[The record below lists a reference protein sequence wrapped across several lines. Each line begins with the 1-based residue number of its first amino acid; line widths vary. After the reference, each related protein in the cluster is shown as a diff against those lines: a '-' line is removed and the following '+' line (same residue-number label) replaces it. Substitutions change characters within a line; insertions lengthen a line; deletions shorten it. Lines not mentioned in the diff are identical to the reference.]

1 MKKQVVSSLTIISI
15 LGASIATPFNVLSEA
30 PVEAAVLATAP
41 KYTAPTT
48 QMPYLTFTKTNVSNY
63 LPTISFNGVY
73 LVVDITKLPKGYGLQ
88 TTLPD
93 GTIDKQYSTT
103 AAGVAQSIS
112 IYMTY
117 QEFSKNSTMNINV
130 ISPDGKIVEQNNAVL
145 TAADFVGTFGTG
157 LQDFGQKVYNLYENT
172 LFLHLAS
179 GITQADIDVA
189 YAAAQNVAPSY
200 ERDRLMDLLDA
211 MQWEFDDNNARA
223 LQKEFNTANGA
234 VSDLFVNN
242 LQTSGAIKSTVTQSA
257 IDAAKAL
264 VNQLTDS
271 PQKTA
276 LLANVQLAQNFLNS
290 TSTPTPAP
298 TTPAPTTPAPTK
310 PAPAPSAT
318 PTSNFV
324 ASNAVLGLFENNNPS
339 TNALKSTTDQ
349 QAIDAVQKL
358 VDGVADAT
366 VRANMQVD
374 IERAKDLLK
383 LKDTVADYSL
393 VPNDA
398 DITSTAI
405 TGTVGKG
412 VTTVR
417 LAIDGVVKKT
427 GTVNTDGTFSVA
439 TENFITQGSTV
450 EIVGYNGTS
459 EVVRKTV
466 KVSHNLKPL
475 VPGAN
480 EALAKQMAANAVLD
494 LFKDNEPNTNTLKP
508 TTTQKTIDYVQSL
521 ISVVQ
526 DATVKANM
534 QKDLDKAES
543 ILNASYNITANDTT
557 LKAANITGTVG
568 SGITIVR
575 LAVDGIVKK
584 TGKVNTDGTYAI
596 ATDSLLTAGAKIEVI
611 GYESTT
617 EMVRK
622 TVTIINDEKPVLEGM
637 TVDSDSIKGSVTA
650 GSATIFRVSVNGV
663 AIKTGTI
670 AADGKFQ
677 SSIGKQAAG
686 TVVKIE
692 IKDSTGGYSTSRV
705 ASTVVTGAATV
716 KLTAP
721 KLNKIEG
728 NYITGTAPKG
738 TESITVYEDGAAVRA
753 MNISSMT
760 SNQDGS
766 FTFKVYV
773 APNASSVQVQAKNSN
788 KLMTSDL
795 SAAFSK

>member
-15 LGASIATPFNVLSEA
+15 LGASIATPFNVLSEV

-103 AAGVAQSIS
+103 AAGVAQSIF

-117 QEFSKNSTMNINV
+117 QEFSKNTTMNIHV

-179 GITQADIDVA
+179 GVTQADIDIA
-189 YAAAQNVAPSY
+189 YSAAQNVAPSY

-290 TSTPTPAP
+290 TSTPAP
-298 TTPAPTTPAPTK
+298 TTPT
-310 PAPAPSAT
+310 PAPSAT

-339 TNALKSTTDQ
+339 TNALKSTTNQ

-383 LKDTVADYSL
+383 LKDTAADYSL

-439 TENFITQGSTV
+439 TENFITQGSIV

-534 QKDLDKAES
+534 QKELDKAES
-543 ILNASYNITANDTT
+543 ILNASYNLTANDTT

-584 TGKVNTDGTYAI
+584 TGKVNTDGTYTI

-611 GYESTT
+611 GYENTT

-622 TVTIINDEKPVLEGM
+622 TVTITNDEKPVLEGM

-677 SSIGKQAAG
+677 SSIGKQVAG

-716 KLTAP
+716 KLAAP

-773 APNASSVQVQAKNSN
+773 APNALSVQVQAKNSN

-795 SAAFSK
+795 SAAFIK

>member
-15 LGASIATPFNVLSEA
+15 LGASIAMPFNVLSEV
-30 PVEAAVLATAP
+30 PVEAAVLAIAP

-130 ISPDGKIVEQNNAVL
+130 ILPDGKIVEQNNAVL
-145 TAADFVGTFGTG
+145 TATDFVGTFGTG

-290 TSTPTPAP
+290 TSTPAP
-298 TTPAPTTPAPTK
+298 TTPAPTT

-383 LKDTVADYSL
+383 LKDTAADYSL

-450 EIVGYNGTS
+450 EVVGYNGTS

-466 KVSHNLKPL
+466 KVSNNLKPL

-480 EALAKQMAANAVLD
+480 EALAKQMATNAVLD

-521 ISVVQ
+521 INVVQ

-543 ILNASYNITANDTT
+543 ILNASYNLTANDTT
-557 LKAANITGTVG
+557 LKTANITGTVG

-584 TGKVNTDGTYAI
+584 TGKVNTDGTYTI

-622 TVTIINDEKPVLEGM
+622 TVTITNDEKPVLEGM

-663 AIKTGTI
+663 ASKTGTI

-773 APNASSVQVQAKNSN
+773 APSASSVQVQAKNSN

>member
-1 MKKQVVSSLTIISI
+1 MKKQVVSSLAIISI

-112 IYMTY
+112 IYMAY
-117 QEFSKNSTMNINV
+117 QEFSKNSTMNIHV
-130 ISPDGKIVEQNNAVL
+130 ISPDGKIVKQNNAVL

-189 YAAAQNVAPSY
+189 YAAAQNVASSY

-242 LQTSGAIKSTVTQSA
+242 LQTSGTIKSTVTQSA

-276 LLANVQLAQNFLNS
+276 LLANVQLAQNLLNS
-290 TSTPTPAP
+290 TSTPAP
-298 TTPAPTTPAPTK
+298 TT

-383 LKDTVADYSL
+383 LKDTAADYSL

-439 TENFITQGSTV
+439 TENFITQGSIV

-534 QKDLDKAES
+534 QKELDKAES
-543 ILNASYNITANDTT
+543 ILNASYNLTTNDTT

-622 TVTIINDEKPVLEGM
+622 TVTITNDEKPVLEGM

-677 SSIGKQAAG
+677 SSIGKQVAG

-773 APNASSVQVQAKNSN
+773 APSASSVQVQAKNSN

-795 SAAFSK
+795 SAAFIK

>member
-15 LGASIATPFNVLSEA
+15 LGASIAMPFNVLSEA

-41 KYTAPTT
+41 KYTAPIT

-103 AAGVAQSIS
+103 AVGVAQSIS

-117 QEFSKNSTMNINV
+117 QEFSKNTTMNIHV

-179 GITQADIDVA
+179 GVTQADIDVA

-271 PQKTA
+271 TQKTA

-290 TSTPTPAP
+290 TSTPAP
-298 TTPAPTTPAPTK
+298 TTPAPTTPTTS
-310 PAPAPSAT
+310 APAPSAT

-324 ASNAVLGLFENNNPS
+324 ASNAVLGLFGNNNPS
-339 TNALKSTTDQ
+339 TNTLKSTTDQ

-374 IERAKDLLK
+374 IERAKNLLK
-383 LKDTVADYSL
+383 LKNTAVDYSL

-405 TGTVGKG
+405 TGIVGTG
-412 VTTVR
+412 VTMVR

-427 GTVNTDGTFSVA
+427 GKVNADGTFSVA

-450 EIVGYNGTS
+450 EVVGYNGTS

-466 KVSHNLKPL
+466 KVSNNLKPL

-480 EALAKQMAANAVLD
+480 DALAKQMAATAVLG

-508 TTTQKTIDYVQSL
+508 ATAQKTIDYVQSL
-521 ISVVQ
+521 INVVQ

-534 QKDLDKAES
+534 QKDLDKAQVL
-543 ILNASYNITANDTT
+543 LNVAYNLTVSDTT
-557 LKAANITGTVG
+557 LKATNIIGTVG
-568 SGITIVR
+568 SGITTAR
-575 LAVDGIVKK
+575 LAVDGVVKK
-584 TGKVNTDGTYAI
+584 TGQVNTDGTYTI
-596 ATDSLLTAGAKIEVI
+596 ATANLLTAGSKIEVI
-611 GYESTT
+611 GYEGTT
-617 EMVRK
+617 EMARK
-622 TVTIINDEKPVLEGM
+622 TVAIITDEKPVLEGM
-637 TVDSDSIKGSVTA
+637 TVDNDSIKGSVAA
-650 GSATIFRVSVNGV
+650 GSATLFRVSINGV
-663 AIKTGTI
+663 AVKTGTI
-670 AADGKFQ
+670 AADGTFQ
-677 SSIGKQAAG
+677 STIGKQAAG
-686 TVVKIE
+686 AVVKIE
-692 IKDSTGGYSTSRV
+692 IKESTGYSTTRV
-705 ASTVVTGAATV
+705 ASTTVIAAATT

-721 KLNKIEG
+721 KLNKMDG
-728 NYITGTAPKG
+728 SYITGTAPKG
-738 TESITVYEDGAAVRA
+738 TESITVYEDGVAVRA
-753 MNISSMT
+753 MNVTAMT

-766 FTFKVYV
+766 FTFKAYV
-773 APNASSVQVQAKNSN
+773 SVNASSIQVQAKNSN

-795 SAAFSK
+795 STAFIK

>member
-117 QEFSKNSTMNINV
+117 QEFSKNTTMNINV

-172 LFLHLAS
+172 LFLHLAA
-179 GITQADIDVA
+179 GVTQADIDVA

-242 LQTSGAIKSTVTQSA
+242 LQTSGAIKSTVTQST

-276 LLANVQLAQNFLNS
+276 LLANVQLAQNLLTS
-290 TSTPTPAP
+290 TSTPAP
-298 TTPAPTTPAPTK
+298 TT

-339 TNALKSTTDQ
+339 TNTLKSTTDQ

-405 TGTVGKG
+405 TGKVGKG

-521 ISVVQ
+521 INVVQ

-543 ILNASYNITANDTT
+543 ILNASYNLTANDTT
-557 LKAANITGTVG
+557 LKAANVTGTVG

-584 TGKVNTDGTYAI
+584 TGKVNTDGTYTI
-596 ATDSLLTAGAKIEVI
+596 ATDSLLIAGAKIEVI
-611 GYESTT
+611 GYENTT

-622 TVTIINDEKPVLEGM
+622 TVTITNDEKPVLEGM

-663 AIKTGTI
+663 ASKTGTI

-677 SSIGKQAAG
+677 SSIGKQVAG

-795 SAAFSK
+795 SVAFIK

>member
-172 LFLHLAS
+172 LFLHLAA
-179 GITQADIDVA
+179 GVTQADIDVA
-189 YAAAQNVAPSY
+189 YAAAQNVDPSY

-290 TSTPTPAP
+290 TSTPAP
-298 TTPAPTTPAPTK
+298 TTPTT

-339 TNALKSTTDQ
+339 TNTLKSTTDQ

-405 TGTVGKG
+405 TGKVGKG

-480 EALAKQMAANAVLD
+480 EALAKQMATNAVLD

-521 ISVVQ
+521 INVVQ

-568 SGITIVR
+568 NGITIVR

-622 TVTIINDEKPVLEGM
+622 TVTITNDEKPVLEGM

-663 AIKTGTI
+663 ASKTGTI

>member
-73 LVVDITKLPKGYGLQ
+73 LVVDITKLPKEYGLQ

-117 QEFSKNSTMNINV
+117 QEFSKNTTMNINV

-172 LFLHLAS
+172 LFLHLAA
-179 GITQADIDVA
+179 GVTQADIDVA
-189 YAAAQNVAPSY
+189 YAAAQNVVPSY

-223 LQKEFNTANGA
+223 LQKEFNTVNGA

-276 LLANVQLAQNFLNS
+276 LLANVQLAQNLLTS
-290 TSTPTPAP
+290 TSTPAP
-298 TTPAPTTPAPTK
+298 TTPA
-310 PAPAPSAT
+310 

-405 TGTVGKG
+405 TGKVGKG

-466 KVSHNLKPL
+466 KVSNNLKPL

-480 EALAKQMAANAVLD
+480 EALAKQMATNAVLD

-521 ISVVQ
+521 INVVQ

-543 ILNASYNITANDTT
+543 ILNASYNLTANDTT
-557 LKAANITGTVG
+557 LKTANITGTVG
-568 SGITIVR
+568 NGITIVR

-622 TVTIINDEKPVLEGM
+622 TVTITNDEKPVLEGM

-663 AIKTGTI
+663 ASKTGTI

-677 SSIGKQAAG
+677 SSIGKQVAG

-692 IKDSTGGYSTSRV
+692 IKDSTGSYSTSRV
-705 ASTVVTGAATV
+705 ASTIVTGAATV

>member
-290 TSTPTPAP
+290 TSTPAP
-298 TTPAPTTPAPTK
+298 TT

-339 TNALKSTTDQ
+339 TNALKSTTNQ

-383 LKDTVADYSL
+383 LKDTAADYSL

-450 EIVGYNGTS
+450 EVVGYNGTS

-521 ISVVQ
+521 INVVQ

>member
-1 MKKQVVSSLTIISI
+1 M
-15 LGASIATPFNVLSEA
+15 PFNVLSEV
-30 PVEAAVLATAP
+30 PVEAAVLAIAP

-130 ISPDGKIVEQNNAVL
+130 ILPDGKIVEQNNAVL
-145 TAADFVGTFGTG
+145 TATDFVGTFGTG

-290 TSTPTPAP
+290 TSTPAP
-298 TTPAPTTPAPTK
+298 TTPAPTT

-383 LKDTVADYSL
+383 LKDTAADYSL

-450 EIVGYNGTS
+450 EVVGYNGTS

-466 KVSHNLKPL
+466 KVSNNLKPL

-480 EALAKQMAANAVLD
+480 EALAKQMATNAVLD

-521 ISVVQ
+521 INVVQ

-543 ILNASYNITANDTT
+543 ILNASYNLTANDTT
-557 LKAANITGTVG
+557 LKTANITGTVG

-584 TGKVNTDGTYAI
+584 TGKVNTDGTYTI

-622 TVTIINDEKPVLEGM
+622 TVTITNDEKPVLEGM

-663 AIKTGTI
+663 ASKTGTI

-773 APNASSVQVQAKNSN
+773 APSASSVQVQAKNSN

>member
-15 LGASIATPFNVLSEA
+15 LGASIATPFNVLSEV

-103 AAGVAQSIS
+103 AAGVAQSIF

-117 QEFSKNSTMNINV
+117 QEFSKNTTMNIHV

-179 GITQADIDVA
+179 GVTQADIDVA

-290 TSTPTPAP
+290 TSTPAP
-298 TTPAPTTPAPTK
+298 TTPT
-310 PAPAPSAT
+310 PAPSAT

-383 LKDTVADYSL
+383 LKDTAADYSL

-450 EIVGYNGTS
+450 EVVGYNGTS

-521 ISVVQ
+521 INVVQ

-543 ILNASYNITANDTT
+543 ILNASYNLTANDTT
-557 LKAANITGTVG
+557 LKMANITGTVG

-584 TGKVNTDGTYAI
+584 TGKVNTDGTYTI

-611 GYESTT
+611 GYENTT

-622 TVTIINDEKPVLEGM
+622 TVTITNDEKPVLEGM

-677 SSIGKQAAG
+677 SSIGKQVAG

-716 KLTAP
+716 KLATP

-773 APNASSVQVQAKNSN
+773 APNALSVQVQAKNSN

-795 SAAFSK
+795 SAAFIK

>member
-172 LFLHLAS
+172 LFLHLAA
-179 GITQADIDVA
+179 GVTQADIDVA

-276 LLANVQLAQNFLNS
+276 LLANVQLAQSFLNS
-290 TSTPTPAP
+290 TSTPAP
-298 TTPAPTTPAPTK
+298 TT

-480 EALAKQMAANAVLD
+480 EALAKQMATNAVLD

-521 ISVVQ
+521 INVVQ

-670 AADGKFQ
+670 ATDGKFQ
-677 SSIGKQAAG
+677 SSIGKQVAG

-773 APNASSVQVQAKNSN
+773 APSASSVQVQAKNSN

>member
-145 TAADFVGTFGTG
+145 TATDFVGTFGTG

-276 LLANVQLAQNFLNS
+276 LLANVQLAQNLLNS
-290 TSTPTPAP
+290 TSTPAPPTPA
-298 TTPAPTTPAPTK
+298 TTPAPEPTT

-383 LKDTVADYSL
+383 LKDTAADYSL

-521 ISVVQ
+521 INVVQ

-534 QKDLDKAES
+534 QKELDKAES
-543 ILNASYNITANDTT
+543 ILNASYNLTTNDTT

-622 TVTIINDEKPVLEGM
+622 TVTITNDEKPVLEGM

-663 AIKTGTI
+663 ASKTGTI

-677 SSIGKQAAG
+677 SSIGKQVAG

-692 IKDSTGGYSTSRV
+692 IKDSTGSYSTSRV
-705 ASTVVTGAATV
+705 ASTIVTGAATV

-773 APNASSVQVQAKNSN
+773 APSASSVQVQAKNSN

>member
-15 LGASIATPFNVLSEA
+15 LGASIAMPFNVLSEV
-30 PVEAAVLATAP
+30 PVEAAVLAIAP

-130 ISPDGKIVEQNNAVL
+130 ILPDGKIVEQNNAVL
-145 TAADFVGTFGTG
+145 TATDFVGTFGTG

-276 LLANVQLAQNFLNS
+276 LLANVQLAQNLLTS
-290 TSTPTPAP
+290 TSTPAP
-298 TTPAPTTPAPTK
+298 TTPAPTT

-339 TNALKSTTDQ
+339 TNTLKSTTDQ

-358 VDGVADAT
+358 VDGVVDAT

-405 TGTVGKG
+405 TGKVGKG

-450 EIVGYNGTS
+450 EVVGYNGTS

-480 EALAKQMAANAVLD
+480 EALAKQMATNAVLD

-521 ISVVQ
+521 INVVQ

-534 QKDLDKAES
+534 QKELDKAES
-543 ILNASYNITANDTT
+543 ILNASYNLTANDTT
-557 LKAANITGTVG
+557 LKTANITGTVG

-584 TGKVNTDGTYAI
+584 TGKVNADGTYTI

-622 TVTIINDEKPVLEGM
+622 TVTITNDEKPVLEGM

-663 AIKTGTI
+663 ASKTGTI

-677 SSIGKQAAG
+677 SSIGKQVAG

>member
-1 MKKQVVSSLTIISI
+1 MKKQFVSSLTIISI

-103 AAGVAQSIS
+103 AAGVAQSTS

-117 QEFSKNSTMNINV
+117 QEFSKNTTMSINV

-172 LFLHLAS
+172 LFLHLAA
-179 GITQADIDVA
+179 GVTQADIDVA
-189 YAAAQNVAPSY
+189 YAAAQNVVPSY

-276 LLANVQLAQNFLNS
+276 LLTNVQLAQNLLTS
-290 TSTPTPAP
+290 TSTPAP
-298 TTPAPTTPAPTK
+298 TTPAPTT

-521 ISVVQ
+521 INVVQ

-622 TVTIINDEKPVLEGM
+622 TVTITNDEKPVLEGM

-663 AIKTGTI
+663 ASKTGTI

-677 SSIGKQAAG
+677 SSIGKQVAG

>member
-48 QMPYLTFTKTNVSNY
+48 QTPYLTFTKTNVSNY

-117 QEFSKNSTMNINV
+117 QEFSKNTTMNINV

-172 LFLHLAS
+172 LFLHLAA
-179 GITQADIDVA
+179 GVTQADIDVA
-189 YAAAQNVAPSY
+189 YAAAQNVVPSY

-223 LQKEFNTANGA
+223 LQKEFNTVNGA

-264 VNQLTDS
+264 VNKLTDS

-276 LLANVQLAQNFLNS
+276 LLANVQLAQNLLTS
-290 TSTPTPAP
+290 TSTPAP
-298 TTPAPTTPAPTK
+298 TTPAPTT

-405 TGTVGKG
+405 TGKVGKG

-466 KVSHNLKPL
+466 KVSNNLKPL

-480 EALAKQMAANAVLD
+480 EALAKQMATNAVLD

-521 ISVVQ
+521 INVVQ

-543 ILNASYNITANDTT
+543 ILNASYNLTANDTT
-557 LKAANITGTVG
+557 LKTANITGTVG
-568 SGITIVR
+568 NGITIVR

-611 GYESTT
+611 GYESKT

-622 TVTIINDEKPVLEGM
+622 TVTITNDEKPVLEGM

-663 AIKTGTI
+663 ASKTGTI

-677 SSIGKQAAG
+677 SSIGKQVAG

-692 IKDSTGGYSTSRV
+692 IKDSTGSYSTSRV
-705 ASTVVTGAATV
+705 ASTIVTGAATV

-773 APNASSVQVQAKNSN
+773 APSASSVQVQAKNSN

>member
-117 QEFSKNSTMNINV
+117 QEFSKNTTMNINV

-172 LFLHLAS
+172 LFLHLAA
-179 GITQADIDVA
+179 GVTQADIDVA

-200 ERDRLMDLLDA
+200 ERDRLMDLLDE

-276 LLANVQLAQNFLNS
+276 LLANVQLAQNLLTS
-290 TSTPTPAP
+290 TSTPAP
-298 TTPAPTTPAPTK
+298 TTPAPTT

-339 TNALKSTTDQ
+339 TNTLKSTTDQ

-358 VDGVADAT
+358 VDGVVDAT

-405 TGTVGKG
+405 TGKVGKG

-450 EIVGYNGTS
+450 EVVGYNGTS

-534 QKDLDKAES
+534 QKELDKAES
-543 ILNASYNITANDTT
+543 ILNASYNLTANDTT

-584 TGKVNTDGTYAI
+584 TGKVNADGTYTI

-622 TVTIINDEKPVLEGM
+622 TVTITNDEKPVLEGM

-663 AIKTGTI
+663 ASKTGTI

-677 SSIGKQAAG
+677 SSIGKQVAG

-773 APNASSVQVQAKNSN
+773 APSASSVQVQAKNSN

>member
-1 MKKQVVSSLTIISI
+1 MKKQVVSSLTIMSI

-172 LFLHLAS
+172 LFLHLAA
-179 GITQADIDVA
+179 GVTQADIDVA

-290 TSTPTPAP
+290 TSTPAP
-298 TTPAPTTPAPTK
+298 TTPT
-310 PAPAPSAT
+310 PAPSAT

-383 LKDTVADYSL
+383 LKDTAADYSL

-450 EIVGYNGTS
+450 EVVGYNGTS

-521 ISVVQ
+521 INVVQ

-543 ILNASYNITANDTT
+543 ILNASYNLTANDTT
-557 LKAANITGTVG
+557 LKMANITGTVG

-584 TGKVNTDGTYAI
+584 TGKVNTDGTYTI

-611 GYESTT
+611 GYENTT

-622 TVTIINDEKPVLEGM
+622 TVTITNDEKPVLEGM

-677 SSIGKQAAG
+677 SSIGKQVAG

-716 KLTAP
+716 KLAAP

-773 APNASSVQVQAKNSN
+773 APNALSVQVQAKNSN

-795 SAAFSK
+795 SAAFIK

>member
-48 QMPYLTFTKTNVSNY
+48 QTPYLTFTKTNVSNY

-117 QEFSKNSTMNINV
+117 QEFSKNTTMNINV

-242 LQTSGAIKSTVTQSA
+242 LQTSGAIKSTVTQSM

-276 LLANVQLAQNFLNS
+276 LLANVQLAQNLLTS
-290 TSTPTPAP
+290 TSTP
-298 TTPAPTTPAPTK
+298 TTPAPTT

-339 TNALKSTTDQ
+339 TNTLKSTTDQ

-405 TGTVGKG
+405 TGKVGKG

-466 KVSHNLKPL
+466 KVSNNLKPL

-480 EALAKQMAANAVLD
+480 EALAKQMATNAVLD

-521 ISVVQ
+521 INVVQ

-557 LKAANITGTVG
+557 LKTANITGTVG
-568 SGITIVR
+568 NGITIVR

-622 TVTIINDEKPVLEGM
+622 TVTITNDEKPVLEGM

-663 AIKTGTI
+663 ASKTGTI

-677 SSIGKQAAG
+677 SSIGKQVAG

>member
-15 LGASIATPFNVLSEA
+15 LGASIATPFNVLSEV

-103 AAGVAQSIS
+103 AAGVAQSIF

-117 QEFSKNSTMNINV
+117 QEFSKNTTMNIHV

-179 GITQADIDVA
+179 GVTQADIDVA

-290 TSTPTPAP
+290 TSTPAP
-298 TTPAPTTPAPTK
+298 TTPT
-310 PAPAPSAT
+310 PAPSAT

-339 TNALKSTTDQ
+339 TNTLKSTTDQ

-383 LKDTVADYSL
+383 LKDTAADYSL

-450 EIVGYNGTS
+450 EVVGYNGTS

-521 ISVVQ
+521 INVVQ

-543 ILNASYNITANDTT
+543 ILNASYNLTANDTT

-584 TGKVNTDGTYAI
+584 TGKVNTDGTYTI
-596 ATDSLLTAGAKIEVI
+596 ATDSFLTAGAKIEVI
-611 GYESTT
+611 GYENTT

-622 TVTIINDEKPVLEGM
+622 TVTITNDEKPVLEGM

-677 SSIGKQAAG
+677 SSIGKQVAG

-795 SAAFSK
+795 SAAFIK

>member
-172 LFLHLAS
+172 LFLHLAA
-179 GITQADIDVA
+179 GVTQADIDVA

-200 ERDRLMDLLDA
+200 ERDRLMNLLDA

-234 VSDLFVNN
+234 VSDLFINN

-276 LLANVQLAQNFLNS
+276 LLTNVQLAQNFLNS
-290 TSTPTPAP
+290 TSTPAP
-298 TTPAPTTPAPTK
+298 TT

-405 TGTVGKG
+405 TGKVGKG
-412 VTTVR
+412 VTMVR

-450 EIVGYNGTS
+450 EVVGYNGTS

-466 KVSHNLKPL
+466 KVSNNLKPL

-521 ISVVQ
+521 INVVQ

-622 TVTIINDEKPVLEGM
+622 TVTITNDEKPVLEGM

-663 AIKTGTI
+663 ASKTGTI

-677 SSIGKQAAG
+677 SSIGKQVAG

-773 APNASSVQVQAKNSN
+773 APSASSVQVQAKNSN

>member
-15 LGASIATPFNVLSEA
+15 LGASIATPFNVLSEV

-172 LFLHLAS
+172 LFLHLAA
-179 GITQADIDVA
+179 GVTQADIDVA

-242 LQTSGAIKSTVTQSA
+242 LQTSGTIKSTVTQSA

-276 LLANVQLAQNFLNS
+276 LLANVQLAQNLLNS
-290 TSTPTPAP
+290 TSTPAP
-298 TTPAPTTPAPTK
+298 TTPTT

-383 LKDTVADYSL
+383 LKDTAADYSL

-450 EIVGYNGTS
+450 EVVGYNGTS

-466 KVSHNLKPL
+466 KVSNNLKPL

-521 ISVVQ
+521 INVVQ

-543 ILNASYNITANDTT
+543 ILNASYNLTANDTT
-557 LKAANITGTVG
+557 LKAANVTGTVG

-670 AADGKFQ
+670 ATDGKFQ
-677 SSIGKQAAG
+677 SSIGKQVAG

-795 SAAFSK
+795 SAAFIK

>member
-15 LGASIATPFNVLSEA
+15 LGASIATPFNVLSEV
-30 PVEAAVLATAP
+30 PVEATVSATAP

-103 AAGVAQSIS
+103 AAGVAQSIF

-117 QEFSKNSTMNINV
+117 QEFSKNTTMNIHV

-179 GITQADIDVA
+179 GVTQADIDVA

-290 TSTPTPAP
+290 TSTPAP
-298 TTPAPTTPAPTK
+298 TTPT
-310 PAPAPSAT
+310 PAPSAT

-383 LKDTVADYSL
+383 LKDTAADYSL

-450 EIVGYNGTS
+450 EVVGYNGTS

-521 ISVVQ
+521 INVVQ

-543 ILNASYNITANDTT
+543 ILNASYNLTANDTT
-557 LKAANITGTVG
+557 LKMANITGTVG

-584 TGKVNTDGTYAI
+584 TGKVNTDGTYTI

-611 GYESTT
+611 GYENTT

-622 TVTIINDEKPVLEGM
+622 TVTITNDEKPVLEGM

-677 SSIGKQAAG
+677 SSIGKQVAG

-716 KLTAP
+716 KLATP

-773 APNASSVQVQAKNSN
+773 APNALSVQVQAKNSN

-795 SAAFSK
+795 SAAFIK

>member
-290 TSTPTPAP
+290 TSTPAP
-298 TTPAPTTPAPTK
+298 TTPA
-310 PAPAPSAT
+310 APAPSAT

-358 VDGVADAT
+358 VDGVIDAT

-480 EALAKQMAANAVLD
+480 EALAKQMATNAVLD

-521 ISVVQ
+521 INVVQ

-543 ILNASYNITANDTT
+543 ILNASYNLTANDTT

-622 TVTIINDEKPVLEGM
+622 TVTITNDEKPVLEGM

-663 AIKTGTI
+663 ASKTGTI